1 MNGHRF
7 SGFPKGERDT
17 TLVPTRFF
25 SDLLPYID
33 DLAELKLTLYCFWAL
48 QQRESAYR
56 YLRLR
61 DFLDD
66 PTFMAGMGNDAAE
79 AERAVRAALA
89 RALTRETLLA
99 AEVPTANGVET
110 LYFMNTERGR
120 RAIEALQRGDWQ
132 PESADYPIR
141 LVPERPNI
149 FTLYEENIG
158 AITPMIAELL
168 ADAERTY
175 PYDWIVEAIRAA
187 VENNRRTWRY
197 VDAILRRWATEGKPS
212 ARPAR
217 SAEPE
222 VDPYLRG
229 SYFER
234 SETD

>member
-7 SGFPKGERDT
+7 DGFPKGERET

-66 PTFMAGMGNDAAE
+66 PTFVAGMGADSAA
-79 AERAVRAALA
+79 AERAIRAALE
-89 RALTRETLLA
+89 RALARQTLLA
-99 AEVPTANGVET
+99 ADVPTVNGSET

-141 LVPERPNI
+141 LLPERPNI
-149 FTLYEENIG
+149 FALYEENIG
-158 AITPMIAELL
+158 AITPLIAETL

-175 PYDWIVEAIRAA
+175 PYEWLVEAIRAA
-187 VENNRRTWRY
+187 VENNRRAWRY
-197 VDAILRRWATEGKPS
+197 VEAILKRWAVEGKPN
-212 ARPAR
+212 ARPAK

-229 SYFER
+229 SYFQQDD
-234 SETD
+234 SD